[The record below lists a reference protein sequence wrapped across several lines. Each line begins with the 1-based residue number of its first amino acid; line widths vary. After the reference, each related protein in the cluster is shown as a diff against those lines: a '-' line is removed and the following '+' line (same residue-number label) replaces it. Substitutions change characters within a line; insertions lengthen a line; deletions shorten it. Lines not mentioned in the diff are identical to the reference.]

1 MLLPLKIPE
10 WHYHYPGNGI
20 TFKMLETFIEKHFEI
35 GEKYL
40 EYVRYAS
47 LDPSCYHCSVLGWAG
62 PVCFRIPKPMLNYN
76 SSGFHYLSVF
86 IITFII
92 ICFQSP
98 SIIKQSG

>member
-20 TFKMLETFIEKHFEI
+20 TFKMLETLIEKHFEI

-47 LDPSCYHCSVLGWAG
+47 LDPSCYHCSALGWAG
-62 PVCFRIPKPMLNYN
+62 PV
-76 SSGFHYLSVF
+76 SSNIEAVRHPFLRWWMRWCKVVEFEVLEFEVVDVHHLIY
-86 IITFII
+86 
-92 ICFQSP
+92 
-98 SIIKQSG
+98 